1 MLVILSY
8 IQARPLLEARKRG
21 QVVVETSPDLG
32 MSSASVMLSAEGV
45 SFASGECL
53 DWDSLETISQ
63 SDVKCYSINANGIQ
77 PVQIFSEATNRL
89 CSLLPTRG
97 APSMLIAGFV
107 MHRIKEIDPWQHAQR
122 LIAAIAPLTGSVLDT
137 TTGLGYTA
145 ILAASTAESVTAIE
159 LDPAVQ
165 AIAQANPW
173 SRELFANPKIT
184 RVLGDACEVVSTFTN
199 ENFSHIMHD
208 PPTLKLAG
216 ELYSGAFYRE
226 LYRIL
231 KRGGR
236 LFHYVGDPDSKA
248 SGGVTR
254 GVMRRLYEAGFSRV
268 VGRAAAYGVVAYK

>member
-1 MLVILSY
+1 MSVILSY
-8 IQARPLLEARKRG
+8 IQTRPLLEAYKRG
-21 QVVVETSPDLG
+21 QVAVETSPDLG
-32 MSSASVMLSAEGV
+32 MSKTSATLSAGGV
-45 SFASGECL
+45 SFATGECL
-53 DWDSLETISQ
+53 DWDSIEKISQ
-63 SDVKCYSINANGIQ
+63 SEVKCYTIRADGIQ
-77 PVQIFSEATNRL
+77 PVQTFSEATNRL

-107 MHRIKEIDPWQHAQR
+107 MHRIKDIDPWQHAR
-122 LIAAIAPLTGSVLDT
+122 RMVAAIAPLTGSVLDT

-145 ILAASTAESVTAIE
+145 ILAAKTAESVTAIE

-165 AIAQANPW
+165 AIARQNPW
-173 SRELFANPKIT
+173 SQELFANPHIT
-184 RVLGDACEVVSTFTN
+184 QVMGDVCEVVPTFVG
-199 ENFSHIMHD
+199 ESFDRIIHD
-208 PPTLKLAG
+208 PPTFALAG

-254 GVMRRLYEAGFSRV
+254 GVMRRLQEAGFSRV
-268 VGRAAAYGVVAYK
+268 VRRSEAYGVVAYK